1 MAYLLG
7 EAAIRISGNAQRLH
21 ADIRSAVEK
30 GKKNQVEIPITG
42 DSDSFDMTV
51 QDVEDEINELESRE
65 VEIPIYFYI
74 DQASHENVIRKID
87 ELENRDAKIDVF
99 YDVHNDYADMAV
111 QDFIDKWASD
121 RGRKIKLP
129 VETDI
134 KMPKMPK
141 RFPGAI
147 PNSAQQEMDE
157 YFEKFFRY
165 GDRSMNVLNVWEH
178 AWARLHSG
186 IDRGIYQV
194 YNSYFKLFND
204 VGAMIVHPIDSFKKM
219 KELAYDTSD
228 ENKSLARD
236 IREVSQEWKRLGARI
251 KNAMVGAKGE
261 IGITQRAF
269 QRLKASLAD
278 RGVFGTFKRGMMKPI
293 EAVGTGFDKLRVKW
307 QKFRDAFAQFKAPP
321 GLATISR
328 LFGRGFSTAIDKTT
342 ASFRRFGS
350 IFPAIGRSSKRAFK
364 DTIESMQAATSMA
377 ARMTGAGMENML
389 LGASKFSKKLK
400 KSALGG
406 ADFMDN
412 IFHSGKYFNSMV
424 HTASG
429 AFAQI
434 KTKAFNSLGF
444 VQQFMTSIPKNFRGM
459 RRLFGGALTAFN
471 RRMGRTFRT
480 VGSAARVTAG
490 LMGHYFGRSLGA
502 ITRMSGRAFG
512 GMLRQFGRIGRN
524 VKVVAGA
531 MTTLFGG
538 AVARVGAM
546 MARMAAS
553 KTFSLMGRGIRAGF
567 RQMGKYAAGF
577 GNIAMGVFARTAGI
591 LMQSLVPAIMAAVG
605 GLALM
610 GGTAIVGGIL
620 ALAGAI
626 MSVVNGALLMAPA
639 LVAAAGV
646 SFATL
651 KMGLKGVKD
660 GVKAAFSAETVEDFE
675 KAIEKL
681 PPGAQEVARSL
692 RDLKPVMDELRTNI
706 QNNLTEGLGEPMRQA
721 FGNMLDAAKPG
732 MEQMASSWNKSLKNM
747 FNEMGSDRASAG
759 MTTIMENMN
768 KMATNMEPVLGNLT
782 AAFGSLAEQGS
793 KFFGG
798 FGEGLAN
805 MSESF
810 MNWAEGLKEIA
821 PGEEM
826 SKFDKAI
833 ESAKKNAKLLG
844 AILGGLFGTIGNILH
859 AAQEAGG
866 DGGPLYGMA
875 VAMQAMKQATEE
887 GSAGFE
893 KIKGL
898 VYASGDMAKQL
909 GKVIGPLV
917 SGLLDAATILMRLGQ
932 GALPGIAQVVSG
944 IADGLATWKQYAADF
959 GKNLGDGLGSLA
971 PFINNL
977 IAALGPALDGL
988 GEGLGKALEGLAE
1001 GLAPV
1006 LNGPLMEMGKNLGD
1020 ILNVTGGVLGDVF
1033 GALAPYLESTFNIL
1047 NALLPVIKDVVSL
1060 VGDVLVGALDALS
1073 PIFTSHDDALK
1084 ALLDSLKPVV
1094 GIIRDGLMGVIEALK
1109 PALAI
1114 IGEAFGKII
1123 EAAAPLIPLLGEY
1136 LKQAFMMVIDVINW
1150 LMPFIPPLT
1159 DIIVDLIER
1168 GVKILINVFQWLLG
1182 VVQTVWPALS
1192 TVIQFAI
1199 DYIIKPAF
1207 DILMGAIKILASVF
1221 EWLYYNVVQPIFTA
1235 LGWFIEKTF
1244 QAIAWSIENVVKPAL
1259 HGLKRAFELAVDGI
1273 KAVWSGLKRIFSEP
1287 VKFFIDVVINKAV
1300 IGAWNK
1306 VMGWLKQDDK
1316 KMQPVGN
1323 AISEAGFASGGVLP
1337 GHSRGKDNKRFY
1349 GEDGSILNLAGGEGI
1364 MRQEFVDAVGGRKG
1378 IARLNDDARHGRLN
1392 RINPKAMSDKELRL
1406 DRMRKQLLN
1415 AHRAHGAHE
1424 QGYAGGGVYQPT
1436 STEMAQLGGGI
1447 INRSL
1452 LIALKTA
1459 FPNAVMTAAKTDH
1472 ENDGGYHP
1480 RGAAIDIG
1488 GPMQQIANWIF
1499 KTYPQSA
1506 QLIWGPGPMI
1516 LNSATNG
1523 RIPNSDQ
1530 AGIRAA
1536 YTEPVVALHYNHVH
1550 WGADGPIDSD
1560 GKMVSMDGV
1569 SGGFFDVAQM
1579 VADWIQEHVISKI
1592 VDPVKKQFDGKL
1604 AEWGEYGHMAIGA
1617 GKQVLGSTIDYLKDF
1632 AKEHNPFG
1640 SISGAGGANID
1651 ISGVAGSNL
1660 QIGQEL
1666 AKRAGWTG
1674 AEWEALKT
1682 LWTGESGWDNNAQNP
1697 TSTAYGIPQFLDS
1710 TWASVGYQKTS
1721 DPATQIAAGI
1731 KYIKSRPDYGTP
1743 SRALALWN
1751 SRSPHWYDRGGMAGG
1766 IGHMLKNTLEPERV
1780 LSPAQTRAFNDLVYN
1795 FLPKLGNQIL
1805 RNPADFNGHRRMI
1818 LNKMDEIKE
1827 ELAKERRQRVM
1838 DMSRYVKGVFQDR
1851 IDGKPRQN
1859 RLDDLPQGLLDMPK
1873 SFDDLGKKINQ
1884 AQGWADANMPRL
1896 QKNLEGAYKQ
1906 AQMVTYDPLGYLKAE
1921 EIAIERIEKEEEAAK
1936 KKAQEEEQKRQ
1947 QEEDQKATED
1957 RNKAKEDE
1965 LKAIEDR
1972 QNKELDGVDDDEEKK
1987 RIEDKY
1993 KKEKE
1998 AIDKK
2003 YQDESDAISER
2014 RNKERELEQE
2024 RKQAEEEHIKRLKE
2038 TGEYYY
2044 GYAVRQQDEDY
2055 KYEQGWQEK
2064 MGRTIGKS
2072 VADVFG
2078 LGDAYSSIDAQISE
2092 LQDIGE
2098 QVKVVAPSWWA
2109 AANGDYSGLNHNIAV
2124 ASARSDERNRQAL
2137 EDIAPGA
2144 VAGIIEMSSA
2154 AAQNKQYAPFI
2165 ENVYTGASG
2174 PELEQ
2179 ALSHYEG
2186 VQARRNR
2193 GTTRTR

>member
-1 MAYLLG
+1 
-7 EAAIRISGNAQRLH
+7 
-21 ADIRSAVEK
+21 
-30 GKKNQVEIPITG
+30 
-42 DSDSFDMTV
+42 
-51 QDVEDEINELESRE
+51 
-65 VEIPIYFYI
+65 
-74 DQASHENVIRKID
+74 
-87 ELENRDAKIDVF
+87 
-99 YDVHNDYADMAV
+99 
-111 QDFIDKWASD
+111 
-121 RGRKIKLP
+121 
-129 VETDI
+129 
-134 KMPKMPK
+134 
-141 RFPGAI
+141 
-147 PNSAQQEMDE
+147 
-157 YFEKFFRY
+157 
-165 GDRSMNVLNVWEH
+165 
-178 AWARLHSG
+178 
-186 IDRGIYQV
+186 
-194 YNSYFKLFND
+194 
-204 VGAMIVHPIDSFKKM
+204 
-219 KELAYDTSD
+219 
-228 ENKSLARD
+228 
-236 IREVSQEWKRLGARI
+236 
-251 KNAMVGAKGE
+251 
-261 IGITQRAF
+261 
-269 QRLKASLAD
+269 
-278 RGVFGTFKRGMMKPI
+278 
-293 EAVGTGFDKLRVKW
+293 
-307 QKFRDAFAQFKAPP
+307 
-321 GLATISR
+321 
-328 LFGRGFSTAIDKTT
+328 
-342 ASFRRFGS
+342 
-350 IFPAIGRSSKRAFK
+350 
-364 DTIESMQAATSMA
+364 MA
-377 ARMTGAGMENML
+377 AQMTGAGMENML

-400 KSALGG
+400 TSALSGG
-406 ADFMDN
+406 DMLDN
-412 IFHSGKYFNSMV
+412 MFHSGKYFNSMV

-444 VQQFMTSIPKNFRGM
+444 VQEFMQSMPKNFSSLGH
-459 RRLFGGALTAFN
+459 FAGGAFDAFRVN
-471 RRMGRTFRT
+471 ALKNFKV
-480 VGSAARVTAG
+480 VGNAA
-490 LMGHYFGRSLGA
+490 
-502 ITRMSGRAFG
+502 
-512 GMLRQFGRIGRN
+512 
-524 VKVVAGA
+524 KVVAGVVGGHFGRA
-531 MTTLFGG
+531 FKGIGALSGRVFGG
-538 AVARVGAM
+538 MTKQFRRIGGNAKHAAGM
-546 MARMAAS
+546 MNAAFGGFAKRSAGVFGKMMSS
-553 KTFSLMGRGIRAGF
+553 KTFSLMGKGISTGF

-577 GNIAMGVFARTAGI
+577 GNIAMGVFARTAGV

-610 GGTAIVGGIL
+610 GGTAILGGIL
-620 ALAGAI
+620 SLAGAI

-651 KMGLKGVKD
+651 KLGLEGVSD

-692 RDLKPVMDELRTNI
+692 RDLKPVIDELRTNI
-706 QNNLTEGLGEPMRQA
+706 QNNLTEGLGGPMRQA

-732 MEQMASSWNKSLKNM
+732 MEKMASSWNKSLKNM

-798 FGEGLAN
+798 FGEGIAN

-810 MNWAEGLKEIA
+810 MNWAEGLKEVA

-844 AILGGLFGTIGNILH
+844 AIFGGIFGTIGNILH

-875 VAMQAMKQATEE
+875 VAMQSMKQATEE
-887 GSAGFE
+887 GTAGFE

-944 IADGLATWKQYAADF
+944 IADGLATWKQYAVDF
-959 GKNLGDGLGSLA
+959 GKNLGDGLGSLE

-977 IAALGPALDGL
+977 IAALGPVLAGIGD
-988 GEGLGKALEGLAE
+988 GLGKALEGLAG
-1001 GLAPV
+1001 GLEPV

-1020 ILNVTGGVLGDVF
+1020 ILGVTGEALGKVF
-1033 GALAPYLESTFNIL
+1033 EALSPYLKSTFNIL
-1047 NALLPVIKDVVSL
+1047 NALLPVIGDVVSL
-1060 VGDVLVGALDALS
+1060 IGDVLVGALDALS
-1073 PIFTSHDDALK
+1073 PIFTSHDSALK
-1084 ALLDSLKPVV
+1084 ALLDSLRPVV
-1094 GIIRDGLMGVIEALK
+1094 GIIRDGLMNVIEALK
-1109 PALAI
+1109 PALKLV
-1114 IGEAFGKII
+1114 GEAFGHII

-1136 LKQAFMMVIDVINW
+1136 LQQAFVMVVDVINW

-1199 DYIIKPAF
+1199 DYVIKPAF

-1221 EWLYYNVVQPIFTA
+1221 EWLYYNVVQPIFSA

-1244 QAIAWSIENVVKPAL
+1244 QAIAWAIENVVKPAL

-1323 AISEAGFASGGVLP
+1323 AISEAGFSFGGVLP

-1364 MRQEFVDAVGGRKG
+1364 MRQEFVDAAGGPKG
-1378 IARLNDDARHGRLN
+1378 IARLNEDARHGRLN
-1392 RINPKAMSDKELRL
+1392 RLYANDDKKNRLNRAIMASHGHSHSHSHSQGGVFEQSYASGGVIDAMIGIVKKKYPMLMMTSGYRPGDSGYHGQGLAADFSNGNGNTPQQLALAHDIAKTYPGSAELIY
-1406 DRMRKQLLN
+1406 DSPGWSGNIKNGQN
-1415 AHRAHGAHE
+1415 VGAFGQFYTLGQAGPHHHHVHW
-1424 QGYAGGGVYQPT
+1424 AMTTPPTMPFGGGVFEGG
-1436 STEMAQLGGGI
+1436 SGGGGVGG
-1447 INRSL
+1447 S
-1452 LIALKTA
+1452 
-1459 FPNAVMTAAKTDH
+1459 FVDVVGMVM
-1472 ENDGGYHP
+1472 
-1480 RGAAIDIG
+1480 
-1488 GPMQQIANWIF
+1488 
-1499 KTYPQSA
+1499 
-1506 QLIWGPGPMI
+1506 
-1516 LNSATNG
+1516 
-1523 RIPNSDQ
+1523 
-1530 AGIRAA
+1530 
-1536 YTEPVVALHYNHVH
+1536 
-1550 WGADGPIDSD
+1550 
-1560 GKMVSMDGV
+1560 
-1569 SGGFFDVAQM
+1569 
-1579 VADWIQEHVISKI
+1579 DWIEDNVISKI
-1592 VDPVKKQFDGKL
+1592 VKPVKDQFDGVLNK
-1604 AEWGEYGHMAIGA
+1604 AGDYGHMAVGA
-1617 GKQVLGSTIDYLKDF
+1617 GKQVISSTVDYLKDF
-1632 AKEHNPFG
+1632 AKEHNPF
-1640 SISGAGGANID
+1640 SFMSGGASSVD
-1651 ISGVAGSNL
+1651 LSGVNGDVVA
-1660 QIGQEL
+1660 QVQEVF
-1666 AKRAGWTG
+1666 KRHGWTG
-1674 AEWEALKT
+1674 QQWEDAKWIIGKESGFNPTAVNPSSGAFGLFQFNPSSNTLQQYLPDRNPDPAVQANAGARYIKNRYGSPSAARRFWEA
-1682 LWTGESGWDNNAQNP
+1682 NN
-1697 TSTAYGIPQFLDS
+1697 
-1710 TWASVGYQKTS
+1710 
-1721 DPATQIAAGI
+1721 
-1731 KYIKSRPDYGTP
+1731 
-1743 SRALALWN
+1743 
-1751 SRSPHWYDRGGMAGG
+1751 WYDRGGIAGG
-1766 IGHMLKNTLEPERV
+1766 IGHMLKNTLQPERV
-1780 LSPAQTRAFNDLVYN
+1780 LSPAQTRAFNDLVYH

-1805 RNPADFNGHRRMI
+1805 RNPMDFNGHRRTI

-1859 RLDDLPQGLLDMPK
+1859 RLDDLPKGLLDMPK
-1873 SFDDLGKKINQ
+1873 SFDEVSKKMNQ
-1884 AQGWADANMPRL
+1884 AQDWFDANGAKL
-1896 QKNLEGAYKQ
+1896 KKNLEGAYKQ

-1921 EIAIERIEKEEEAAK
+1921 ELAIERIEKEEEEAK
-1936 KKAQEEEQKRQ
+1936 KKAEEESEKR
-1947 QEEDQKATED
+1947 EEEESKK
-1957 RNKAKEDE
+1957 RNKARSEAKKEE
-1965 LKAIEDR
+1965 IKALNER
-1972 QNKELDGVDDDEEKK
+1972 QKKEEEGADDEAKK

-2014 RNKERELEQE
+2014 RKKERELEKE
-2024 RKQAEEEHIKRLKE
+2024 REKSEEEHIKRLKE

-2144 VAGIIEMSSA
+2144 VAGIIEMSST

>member
-42 DSDSFDMTV
+42 DDDSFDLTV
-51 QDVEDEINELESRE
+51 RQVEDEINELESRQ
-65 VEIPIYFYI
+65 VEIPVYFYI

-87 ELENRDAKIDVF
+87 ELENRDATVDVF
-99 YDVHNDYADMAV
+99 YNVHNDYADMAV

-204 VGAMIVHPIDSFKKM
+204 VGAMIAHPIDSFRKM

-278 RGVFGTFKRGMMKPI
+278 RGVFGTFRRGMMKPI

-424 HTASG
+424 HTANG

-502 ITRMSGRAFG
+502 ITKLSGRAFG

-553 KTFSLMGRGIRAGF
+553 KTFSLMGKGIRAGF

-610 GGTAIVGGIL
+610 GGTAILGGIL

-639 LVAAAGV
+639 LTAAAGI

-651 KMGLKGVKD
+651 KMGLEGVKD

-721 FGNMLDAAKPG
+721 FGNMLDAVKPG
-732 MEQMASSWNKSLKNM
+732 MEKMASSWNASLKNL
-747 FNEMGSDRASAG
+747 FGEIGSDRASAG
-759 MTTIMENMN
+759 MNTIMENMN
-768 KMATNMEPVLGNLT
+768 KMSTNMEPVLGNLA

-798 FGEGLAN
+798 FGESVAN

-844 AILGGLFGTIGNILH
+844 AILGGIFGTIGNILH

-875 VAMQAMKQATEE
+875 VAMQAMKQATAE
-887 GSAGFE
+887 GTAGFE

-898 VYASGDMAKQL
+898 VYASGDMAKEL

-932 GALPGIAQVVSG
+932 GVLPGIAQIVSG

-1047 NALLPVIKDVVSL
+1047 NALLPVITDVVSL

-1084 ALLDSLKPVV
+1084 SLLDSLKPVV

-1199 DYIIKPAF
+1199 DYVIKPAF

-1323 AISEAGFASGGVLP
+1323 AISEAGFASGGVLR
-1337 GHSRGKDNKRFY
+1337 GHSRGKDNKRYY

-1364 MRQEFVDAVGGRKG
+1364 MRQEFVEAAGGPKG
-1378 IARLNDDARHGRLN
+1378 IARLNEDARHGRLN
-1392 RINPKAMSDKELRL
+1392 RLYANDDKKNRLNRAIMASHGYGHGHGHSHSHSQGGVFEQSYANGGVIDAMIGIV
-1406 DRMRKQLLN
+1406 KQKYPMLQMTSGYRPGENNL
-1415 AHRAHGAHE
+1415 HGA
-1424 QGYAGGGVYQPT
+1424 GLATDWAMPG
-1436 STEMAQLGGGI
+1436 
-1447 INRSL
+1447 
-1452 LIALKTA
+1452 A
-1459 FPNAVMTAAKTDH
+1459 F
-1472 ENDGGYHP
+1472 GYHP
-1480 RGAAIDIG
+1480 TQVALAHDI
-1488 GPMQQIANWIF
+1488 A
-1499 KTYPQSA
+1499 KTYPGSA
-1506 QLIWGPGPMI
+1506 ELIHDAPGWSGNIKNGQNVGAFGQFYTLADGPH
-1516 LNSATNG
+1516 
-1523 RIPNSDQ
+1523 D
-1530 AGIRAA
+1530 
-1536 YTEPVVALHYNHVH
+1536 NHVH
-1550 WGADGPIDSD
+1550 WAMTTPPTLKFGG
-1560 GKMVSMDGV
+1560 GV
-1569 SGGFFDVAQM
+1569 FKGGSNGGGVGGGFVDVVGM
-1579 VADWIQEHVISKI
+1579 VMDWIEDNVISKI
-1592 VDPVKKQFDGKL
+1592 VKPVKDQFDGVLNK
-1604 AEWGEYGHMAIGA
+1604 AGDYGHMAVGA
-1617 GKQVLGSTIDYLKDF
+1617 GKQVISSTVDYLKDF
-1632 AKEHNPFG
+1632 AKEHNPFSFMSG
-1640 SISGAGGANID
+1640 GAGSVD
-1651 ISGVAGSNL
+1651 LSGVNGDVVA
-1660 QIGQEL
+1660 QVQEVF
-1666 AKRAGWTG
+1666 KRHGWTG
-1674 AEWEALKT
+1674 QQWEDAKWIIGKESGFNPTAVNPSSGAFGLFQLNPSSGTLQQYLPDRNPDPAVQANAGARYIKNRYGNPSAARRFWEA
-1682 LWTGESGWDNNAQNP
+1682 NN
-1697 TSTAYGIPQFLDS
+1697 
-1710 TWASVGYQKTS
+1710 
-1721 DPATQIAAGI
+1721 
-1731 KYIKSRPDYGTP
+1731 
-1743 SRALALWN
+1743 
-1751 SRSPHWYDRGGMAGG
+1751 WYDRGGMAGG

-1873 SFDDLGKKINQ
+1873 SFNDLGKKINQ
-1884 AQGWADANMPRL
+1884 AQGWADTNVPRL

-1957 RNKAKEDE
+1957 RNKTKEDE

-1972 QNKELDGVDDDEEKK
+1972 QNKELDGVDNDDEKK

-2144 VAGIIEMSSA
+2144 VAGIIEMSST

>member
-30 GKKNQVEIPITG
+30 GNRNQVEIPIVG
-42 DSDSFDMTV
+42 DSDAFDMTV
-51 QDVEDEINELESRE
+51 QDVKDEITDLESKE
-65 VEIPIYFYI
+65 VEIPVYFYI
-74 DQASHENVIRKID
+74 DQSSHDHVLRKIE
-87 ELENRDAKIDVF
+87 ELENRDVKIDVF

-121 RGRKIKLP
+121 RGRRITLP

-134 KMPKMPK
+134 KMPKMP
-141 RFPGAI
+141 RNFPGSI
-147 PNSAQQEMDE
+147 PRSAQQEMDD
-157 YFEKFFRY
+157 YFDNFFKY

-178 AWARLHSG
+178 AWARMHSG
-186 IDRGIYQV
+186 IDRGVYQI

-204 VGAMIVHPIDSFKKM
+204 VGAMLVHPIDSFRRM
-219 KELAYDTSD
+219 QELANDTSG
-228 ENKSLARD
+228 ENKSLLRD
-236 IREVSQEWKRLGARI
+236 VREVSQEWKRLGTRI

-269 QRLKASLAD
+269 QKLKASLAD

-293 EAVGTGFDKLRVKW
+293 ESVGKGFDKLRVKW

-328 LFGRGFSTAIDKTT
+328 LFGRGFSAAIDKTT

-350 IFPAIGRSSKRAFK
+350 IFPAIYRSSKRAFSE
-364 DTIESMQAATSMA
+364 TIDSMRGAVSVAAQ
-377 ARMTGAGMENML
+377 MTGAGLENML
-389 LGASKFSKKLK
+389 LGASKFSNKLK

-406 ADFMDN
+406 FDFVND
-412 IFHSGKYFNSMV
+412 ILHSNKLFN
-424 HTASG
+424 AIG
-429 AFAQI
+429 
-434 KTKAFNSLGF
+434 L
-444 VQQFMTSIPKNFRGM
+444 VQQFMTSIPNSFRG
-459 RRLFGGALTAFN
+459 LGNLLGGAMQAFTDK
-471 RRMGRTFRT
+471 MGRAFGFVGTKAKIAAEAIRGHFGRAFGAISGLSGRAFRG
-480 VGSAARVTAG
+480 VLGQFDRIRGNARVVANAMTA
-490 LMGHYFGRSLGA
+490 HFGGA
-502 ITRMSGRAFG
+502 ITRIGALMSR
-512 GMLRQFGRIGRN
+512 
-524 VKVVAGA
+524 VA
-531 MTTLFGG
+531 T
-538 AVARVGAM
+538 
-546 MARMAAS
+546 S
-553 KTFSLMGRGIRAGF
+553 KTFSLIRKGMSAGF
-567 RQMGKYAAGF
+567 KQMGKYAAGF
-577 GNIAMGVFARTAGI
+577 GNIAIGVFARSSAI
-591 LMQSLVPAIMAAVG
+591 LMQSFVPAIMAAVG

-610 GGTAIVGGIL
+610 GGTVILGGIL

-639 LVAAAGV
+639 LVAAAGI

-651 KMGLKGVKD
+651 KMGLEGVKD

-681 PPGAQEVARSL
+681 PPGAQNVARSL

-721 FGNMLDAAKPG
+721 FGNMLAAAKPG
-732 MEQMASSWNKSLKNM
+732 MEQMASSWNRSLKNM
-747 FNEMGSDRASAG
+747 FNELGSDRASAG

-768 KMATNMEPVLGNLT
+768 QMATNMEPVLGNLT

-798 FGEGLAN
+798 FGESIAN

-833 ESAKKNAKLLG
+833 ESAKRNAKFLG
-844 AILGGLFGTIGNILH
+844 AIFGGIFGTIGNILH

-866 DGGPLYGMA
+866 DGGPLHGMA

-887 GSAGFE
+887 GTAGFE

-898 VYASGDMAKQL
+898 VYASGDMAKEL
-909 GKVIGPLV
+909 GRVIGPLV
-917 SGLLDAATILMRLGQ
+917 SGLLDAANILMRLGQ
-932 GALPGIAQVVSG
+932 GALPGIAQVISG
-944 IADGLATWKQYAADF
+944 IADGLATWKQYAVGF
-959 GKNLGDGLGSLA
+959 GQALGDGLGSLA
-971 PFINNL
+971 PFLNNL
-977 IAALGPALDGL
+977 TAALGPALAGLGDGL
-988 GEGLGKALEGLAE
+988 GKVLGGLAE
-1001 GLAPV
+1001 GLEPV
-1006 LNGPLMEMGKNLGD
+1006 LNGPLMDMGKALGDALDVTGGALGD
-1020 ILNVTGGVLGDVF
+1020 IF
-1033 GALAPYLESTFNIL
+1033 AALAPYVKSTFNII
-1047 NALLPVIKDVVSL
+1047 NSLLPVLQDVTSL
-1060 VGDVLVGALDALS
+1060 IGDVLVGTLDALS

-1084 ALLDSLKPVV
+1084 SLLDSLRPVI
-1094 GIIRDGLMGVIEALK
+1094 GIIRDGLMNVIEALK
-1109 PALAI
+1109 PALEV
-1114 IGEAFGKII
+1114 IGEAFGHII
-1123 EAAAPLIPLLGEY
+1123 EAAAPLIPVLGEY
-1136 LKQAFMMVIDVINW
+1136 LQQAFAMVVDVINW

-1159 DIIVDLIER
+1159 EIIVDLVER
-1168 GVKILINVFQWLLG
+1168 GVKILINVLEWLLG
-1182 VVQTVWPALS
+1182 VIKNVWPSIS
-1192 TVIQFAI
+1192 TIIEVAINNVIM
-1199 DYIIKPAF
+1199 PVF
-1207 DILMGAIKILASVF
+1207 DVLMEVIRVLASVF
-1221 EWLYYNVVQPIFTA
+1221 EWLYYNVVKPVFTA

-1244 QAIAWSIENVVKPAL
+1244 QAIAWAVDNIVKPAL
-1259 HGLKRAFELAVDGI
+1259 TGLKKAFELAVDGI
-1273 KAVWSGLKRIFSEP
+1273 KAVWNGLKAIFSAP
-1287 VKFFIDVVINKAV
+1287 IKFFIDVVINKGV

-1316 KMQPVGN
+1316 KMKPVN
-1323 AISEAGFASGGVLP
+1323 NPISEAGFAAGGVLP
-1337 GHSRGKDNKRFY
+1337 GHSRGKDNKRYY

-1364 MRQEFVDAVGGRKG
+1364 MRQEFVDAAGGPKG
-1378 IARLNDDARHGRLN
+1378 IARLNEDARHGRLHRLYSNDDKRN
-1392 RINPKAMSDKELRL
+1392 RLNRAIMASRTHSHAQGGVFEQSFANGGVIDAM
-1406 DRMRKQLLN
+1406 MRIVKQKYPMLTMTSG
-1415 AHRAHGAHE
+1415 HRPGDGGMHGAGLATDWSNGGGNTPE
-1424 QGYAGGGVYQPT
+1424 QLALAHDIAKTYPGSAELIYDAPGWSGNIKNGQNVGPFGGFYNMAQAGPHHHHVHWAMTTPPTMPFGGGVFEGG
-1436 STEMAQLGGGI
+1436 SNGGILGGVVDVVGK
-1447 INRSL
+1447 
-1452 LIALKTA
+1452 AMDW
-1459 FPNAVMTAAKTDH
+1459 VE
-1472 ENDGGYHP
+1472 EN
-1480 RGAAIDIG
+1480 
-1488 GPMQQIANWIF
+1488 
-1499 KTYPQSA
+1499 
-1506 QLIWGPGPMI
+1506 
-1516 LNSATNG
+1516 
-1523 RIPNSDQ
+1523 
-1530 AGIRAA
+1530 
-1536 YTEPVVALHYNHVH
+1536 
-1550 WGADGPIDSD
+1550 
-1560 GKMVSMDGV
+1560 
-1569 SGGFFDVAQM
+1569 
-1579 VADWIQEHVISKI
+1579 VISKI
-1592 VDPVKKQFDGKL
+1592 VKPVKDQFDGKL
-1604 AEWGEYGHMAIGA
+1604 AEWGQYGHMAIGA
-1617 GKQVLGSTIDYLKDF
+1617 GKQVLSSSIDYLKNF
-1632 AKEHNPFG
+1632 VKEHNPFSFMAG
-1640 SISGAGGANID
+1640 GGGAGKLD
-1651 ISGVAGSNL
+1651 TSGVAGTNL

-1682 LWTGESGWDNNAQNP
+1682 LWNNESGWNNHAQNP
-1697 TSTAYGIPQFLDS
+1697 TSTAYGIAQFLDS

-1766 IGHMLKNTLEPERV
+1766 IGHMLKNTLKPERV
-1780 LSPAQTRAFNDLVYN
+1780 LSPVQTRAFNDLVYN

-1805 RNPADFNGHRRMI
+1805 RNPTDFSGTRRMI
-1818 LNKMDEIKE
+1818 LGKMDEIKE
-1827 ELAKERRQRVM
+1827 ELIKERKQRVM
-1838 DMSRYVKGVFQDR
+1838 DMSHYVKGVFQDR

-1859 RLDDLPQGLLDMPK
+1859 RLDDLPKGLLDMPK
-1873 SFDDLGKKINQ
+1873 SFDDLGKKISQ

-1896 QKNLEGAYKQ
+1896 QKNIEGAYKQ

-1921 EIAIERIEKEEEAAK
+1921 EMAIERIEKAEEEAK
-1936 KKAQEEEQKRQ
+1936 KKAEEEKEKR
-1947 QEEDQKATED
+1947 EEEESKKATED

-1965 LKAIEDR
+1965 LKAIEEL

-2003 YQDESDAISER
+2003 YQYESDAISER
-2014 RNKERELEQE
+2014 RKKERELEKE
-2024 RKQAEEEHIKRLKE
+2024 RERAEEEHIKRLKE

-2055 KYEQGWQEK
+2055 KYEQSWQEK

-2109 AANGDYSGLNHNIAV
+2109 AANGDYAGLNHNIAV

-2144 VAGIIEMSSA
+2144 VAGIIEMSST
-2154 AAQNKQYAPFI
+2154 AAQNRQYAPFI

>member
-30 GKKNQVEIPITG
+30 GNKNQVEIPITG

-74 DQASHENVIRKID
+74 DQSSHEHVLRKID

-134 KMPKMPK
+134 KMPKMP
-141 RFPGAI
+141 RSFPGSI
-147 PNSAQQEMDE
+147 PRAAEKEMDE

-178 AWARLHSG
+178 AWARMHSG

-204 VGAMIVHPIDSFKKM
+204 IGAMIVHPIDSFREM
-219 KELAYDTSD
+219 QRLATDTSD
-228 ENKSLARD
+228 ENTSLMRD
-236 IREVSQEWKRLGARI
+236 IREVSQEWKRLGGRI

-261 IGITQRAF
+261 IGMTQRAF

-293 EAVGTGFDKLRVKW
+293 ESVGTGFDKLRIKW

-350 IFPAIGRSSKRAFK
+350 VFPAIGRSSKRAFNE
-364 DTIESMQAATSMA
+364 TIESMKAATSMA

-424 HTASG
+424 HSASG
-429 AFAQI
+429 AFARI

-480 VGSAARVTAG
+480 VGAAARATAG
-490 LMGHYFGRSLGA
+490 IMGHHFGRALGG
-502 ITRMSGRAFG
+502 ITRLSGRAFG
-512 GMLRQFGRIGRN
+512 GMLRQLGRIGRN

-538 AVARVGAM
+538 AIARVGAM

-553 KTFSLMGRGIRAGF
+553 KTFALMGRGIRAGF
-567 RQMGKYAAGF
+567 KQMGKYAAGF
-577 GNIAMGVFARTAGI
+577 GNIAMGVFARSAGV
-591 LMQSLVPAIMAAVG
+591 LMQSLVPAIMAAVS

-610 GGTAIVGGIL
+610 GGTAILGGIL
-620 ALAGAI
+620 SLAGAI

-639 LVAAAGV
+639 LTAAAGI

-651 KMGLKGVKD
+651 KMGLQGVKD
-660 GVKAAFSAETVEDFE
+660 GVKAAFSAETPEEFE
-675 KAIEKL
+675 KAIAKL

-721 FGNMLDAAKPG
+721 FGNMLDAVKPG
-732 MEQMASSWNKSLKNM
+732 MEKMASSWNASLKNL
-747 FNEMGSDRASAG
+747 FGEIGSDRASAG
-759 MTTIMENMN
+759 MNTIMENMN
-768 KMATNMEPVLGNLT
+768 KMSTNMEPVLGNLA

-798 FGEGLAN
+798 FGESVAN

-810 MNWAEGLKEIA
+810 MNWAEGLKEVA

-844 AILGGLFGTIGNILH
+844 AIFGGLFGTIGNILH

-875 VAMQAMKQATEE
+875 VAMQSMKQATEE

-898 VYASGDMAKQL
+898 VYASGDMAKEL
-909 GKVIGPLV
+909 GKVIGPVV
-917 SGLLDAATILMRLGQ
+917 SGLLDAATILMRIGQ
-932 GALPGIAQVVSG
+932 GALPGIAKVVAG
-944 IADGLATWKQYAADF
+944 IADGLATWKQYAAGF
-959 GKNLGDGLGSLA
+959 GKALGDGLGSLA
-971 PFINNL
+971 PFVNNL
-977 IAALGPALDGL
+977 IAALGPALAGL
-988 GEGLGKALEGLAE
+988 ADGLGKALEGLAA
-1001 GLAPV
+1001 GLEPV
-1006 LNGPLMEMGKNLGD
+1006 LNGPLMEMGKALGD
-1020 ILNVTGGVLGDVF
+1020 ILNVTGGVLGEVF
-1033 GALAPYLESTFNIL
+1033 AALAPYLESTFNIL
-1047 NALLPVIKDVVSL
+1047 NALLPVLEDVISL
-1060 VGDVLVGALDALS
+1060 VGDVLVGALEALS

-1084 ALLDSLKPVV
+1084 SLLASLQPVI
-1094 GIIRDGLMGVIEALK
+1094 GIIRDGLMNVIEALK
-1109 PALAI
+1109 PALAV
-1114 IGEAFGKII
+1114 IGEAFGQII
-1123 EAAAPLIPLLGEY
+1123 EAAAPLVPLLGEY
-1136 LKQAFMMVIDVINW
+1136 LQQAFAMIVDVINW
-1150 LMPFIPPLT
+1150 LVPFIPPLT
-1159 DIIVDLIER
+1159 AVIVDLIER
-1168 GVKILINVFQWLLG
+1168 GVKILISVFQWLLG
-1182 VVQTVWPALS
+1182 VIQTIWPAIS
-1192 TVIQFAI
+1192 TIIQFAI
-1199 DYIIKPAF
+1199 NTIILPVF
-1207 DILMGAIKILASVF
+1207 NFLMGAIRVLASVF
-1221 EWLYYNVVQPIFTA
+1221 EWLYYNVVQPVFSL

-1244 QAIAWSIENVVKPAL
+1244 QAIAWAIDNVVKPAL
-1259 HGLKRAFELAVDGI
+1259 EGLKRAFELAVDGI
-1273 KAVWSGLKRIFSEP
+1273 RAVWNGLKRIFSEP

-1323 AISEAGFASGGVLP
+1323 AIAEAGFASGGVLP
-1337 GHSRGKDNKRFY
+1337 GHSRGKDNKRYY

-1364 MRQEFVDAVGGRKG
+1364 MRQEFVDAAGGPKG
-1378 IARLNDDARHGRLN
+1378 IARLNEDARHGRLSRLYANDDKRN
-1392 RINPKAMSDKELRL
+1392 RLNRAIMASHSHSHAQGGVIEQSYANGGVIDAMIRIV
-1406 DRMRKQLLN
+1406 KQKYPMLTMTDGYRPGANDL
-1415 AHRAHGAHE
+1415 HGAGLATDWSN
-1424 QGYAGGGVYQPT
+1424 GYGNTPQ
-1436 STEMAQLGGGI
+1436 QLALA
-1447 INRSL
+1447 RD
-1452 LIALKTA
+1452 IA
-1459 FPNAVMTAAKTDH
+1459 
-1472 ENDGGYHP
+1472 
-1480 RGAAIDIG
+1480 
-1488 GPMQQIANWIF
+1488 
-1499 KTYPQSA
+1499 KTYPGSA
-1506 QLIWGPGPMI
+1506 ELIYDSPGWSGNI
-1516 LNSATNG
+1516 KNG
-1523 RIPNSDQ
+1523 QNVGAFGQFYTMAQ
-1530 AGIRAA
+1530 AG
-1536 YTEPVVALHYNHVH
+1536 PHYHHVH
-1550 WGADGPIDSD
+1550 WGMTTPPTIPFGGGVFKGGSD
-1560 GKMVSMDGV
+1560 GGGV
-1569 SGGFFDVAQM
+1569 GGFVDVVGMAM
-1579 VADWIQEHVISKI
+1579 DWIEDNIISKI
-1592 VDPVKKQFDGKL
+1592 IKPVKDQFDGVLNK
-1604 AEWGEYGHMAIGA
+1604 AGDYGHMAVGA
-1617 GKQVLGSTIDYLKDF
+1617 GKQVISSTVDYLKDF
-1632 AKEHNPFG
+1632 AKEHNPF
-1640 SISGAGGANID
+1640 SFMAGGGGGGKLD
-1651 ISGVAGSNL
+1651 TSGVAGSNL

-1682 LWTGESGWDNNAQNP
+1682 LWTNESGWDNNAQNP
-1697 TSTAYGIPQFLDS
+1697 TSTAYGIAQFLDS
-1710 TWASVGYQKTS
+1710 TWGAMGYQKTS

-1805 RNPADFNGHRRMI
+1805 RNPMDFNGTRRMI
-1818 LNKMDEIKE
+1818 LGKMDEIKE
-1827 ELAKERRQRVM
+1827 ELAKERKQRIM
-1838 DMSRYVKGVFQDR
+1838 DMSKYVKGVFQDR

-1873 SFDDLGKKINQ
+1873 SFNDLSKKINQ
-1884 AQGWADANMPRL
+1884 AKGWADTNVPRL

-1921 EIAIERIEKEEEAAK
+1921 EIAIDRIEKQEEEAK

-1947 QEEDQKATED
+1947 QEEDQKHNED
-1957 RNKAKEDE
+1957 RNKAKEE
-1965 LKAIEDR
+1965 EVKALEER
-1972 QNKELDGVDDDEEKK
+1972 QKKEEESASDDDAAKK

-2044 GYAVRQQDEDY
+2044 GYAVRQKDEDY
-2055 KYEQGWQEK
+2055 KYEQSWQEK

-2078 LGDAYSSIDAQISE
+2078 LGDAYSSIDAQVSE

-2144 VAGIIEMSSA
+2144 VAGIIEMSST

>member
-30 GKKNQVEIPITG
+30 GNKNQVEIPIVG
-42 DSDSFDMTV
+42 DSDAFDMTV
-51 QDVEDEINELESRE
+51 QDVKDEIADLESKE
-65 VEIPIYFYI
+65 AEIPVYFYI
-74 DQASHENVIRKID
+74 DQSSHDHVLRKIE
-87 ELENRDAKIDVF
+87 ELENRDVKIDVF
-99 YDVHNDYADMAV
+99 YDVHNDYADMAI
-111 QDFIDKWASD
+111 QDFIDKWAGD
-121 RGRKIKLP
+121 GGRRITLP

-141 RFPGAI
+141 NFPGSI
-147 PNSAQQEMDE
+147 PRSAQQEMDD
-157 YFEKFFRY
+157 YFDKFFKY
-165 GDRSMNVLNVWEH
+165 GDRSMNILNVWEH
-178 AWARLHSG
+178 AWDRMHSG

-204 VGAMIVHPIDSFKKM
+204 VGAMLVHPIDSFRRM
-219 KELAYDTSD
+219 QELANDTSG
-228 ENKSLARD
+228 ENKSLLRD
-236 IREVSQEWKRLGARI
+236 VREVSQEWKRLGTRI
-251 KNAMVGAKGE
+251 KNAMIGAKGE

-269 QRLKASLAD
+269 QKLKASLAD

-293 EAVGTGFDKLRVKW
+293 ESVGKGFDKLRVKW

-350 IFPAIGRSSKRAFK
+350 VFPAIYRSSKRAFSE
-364 DTIESMQAATSMA
+364 TIDSMRGAVSMA
-377 ARMTGAGMENML
+377 AQMTGAGLENML
-389 LGASKFSKKLK
+389 LGASKFSNKLK
-400 KSALGG
+400 KSTLGSF
-406 ADFMDN
+406 DFVND
-412 IFHSGKYFNSMV
+412 ILHSNKLFN
-424 HTASG
+424 AIG
-429 AFAQI
+429 
-434 KTKAFNSLGF
+434 L
-444 VQQFMTSIPKNFRGM
+444 VQQFMASIPNSFRGFGA
-459 RRLFGGALTAFN
+459 LLGGAMQAFTDK
-471 RRMGRTFRT
+471 MGGAFRT
-480 VGSAARVTAG
+480 IGIKAKTAAEAMRGHFSRAFSAISGLSGRAFRGVLGQFDRVRGNARVVANAMTA
-490 LMGHYFGRSLGA
+490 HFGGA
-502 ITRMSGRAFG
+502 ITRVGTLMS
-512 GMLRQFGRIGRN
+512 RI
-524 VKVVAGA
+524 A
-531 MTTLFGG
+531 T
-538 AVARVGAM
+538 
-546 MARMAAS
+546 S
-553 KTFSLMGRGIRAGF
+553 KTFSLIRKGMSAGF
-567 RQMGKYAAGF
+567 KQMGKYAAGF
-577 GNIAMGVFARTAGI
+577 GNIAIGVFARSSAI

-610 GGTAIVGGIL
+610 GGTVILGGIL

-639 LVAAAGV
+639 LAAAAGI

-651 KMGLKGVKD
+651 KMGLEGVKD

-681 PPGAQEVARSL
+681 PPGAQNVARSL

-721 FGNMLDAAKPG
+721 FGNMLAAAKPG

-747 FNEMGSDRASAG
+747 FNELGSDRASAG

-768 KMATNMEPVLGNLT
+768 QMATNMEPVLGNLT

-798 FGEGLAN
+798 FGESIAN

-833 ESAKKNAKLLG
+833 ESAKRNAKLLG
-844 AILGGLFGTIGNILH
+844 AIFGGIFGTIGNILH

-866 DGGPLYGMA
+866 DGGPLNGMA

-887 GSAGFE
+887 GTAGFE

-898 VYASGDMAKQL
+898 VYASGDMAKEL
-909 GKVIGPLV
+909 GRVVGPLV

-944 IADGLATWKQYAADF
+944 IADGLSTWKQYAFDF
-959 GKNLGDGLGSLA
+959 GQALGDGLSSLA
-971 PFINNL
+971 PLLNNL
-977 IAALGPALDGL
+977 VAALGPALTGVAEML
-988 GEGLGKALEGLAE
+988 GGALRGVAKAFE
-1001 GLAPV
+1001 PIV
-1006 LNGPLMEMGKNLGD
+1006 NGPLMTLGKGLREYFQNSGE
-1020 ILNVTGGVLGDVF
+1020 VF
-1033 GALAPYLESTFNIL
+1033 EKIFAALAPYLNSTVNIL
-1047 NALLPVIKDVVSL
+1047 NSLLPVLRDVTSL
-1060 VGDVLVGALDALS
+1060 VGDVLAGALDALS

-1084 ALLDSLKPVV
+1084 SLLESLRPVI
-1094 GIIRDGLMGVIEALK
+1094 GIIRDGLMNVIEALK

-1114 IGEAFGKII
+1114 IGEAFGHII

-1136 LKQAFMMVIDVINW
+1136 LQQAFAMVVDVINW
-1150 LMPFIPPLT
+1150 LIPFIPPLT
-1159 DIIVDLIER
+1159 EIIVDLVER
-1168 GVKILINVFQWLLG
+1168 GVKILIDVLQWLLG
-1182 VVQTVWPALS
+1182 VIKAVWPSIS
-1192 TVIQFAI
+1192 TIIEVAINNVIM
-1199 DYIIKPAF
+1199 PVF
-1207 DILMGAIKILASVF
+1207 DFLMGAIRVLASVF
-1221 EWLYYNVVQPIFTA
+1221 EWLYYNVVKPVFTV

-1244 QAIAWSIENVVKPAL
+1244 QAIAWAVDNVVKPAL
-1259 HGLKRAFELAVDGI
+1259 TGLEKAFGLAVDGI
-1273 KAVWSGLKRIFSEP
+1273 KAVWNGLKTIFSAP
-1287 VKFFIDVVINKAV
+1287 IKFFIDVVINKGV

-1316 KMQPVGN
+1316 KMKPVDN
-1323 AISEAGFASGGVLP
+1323 PISEAGFAAGGVLP
-1337 GHSRGKDNKRFY
+1337 GHSRGKDNKRYY

-1364 MRQEFVDAVGGRKG
+1364 MRQEFVDAAGGPKG
-1378 IARLNDDARHGRLN
+1378 IARLNEDARHGRLHRLYSNDDKRN
-1392 RINPKAMSDKELRL
+1392 RLNRAVMAARTHSHARGGVFEQSFANGGVVEAMTRIVKQKYPEMVLTSGRRASNDNHGRGLAADFAWPGAFGPHPAQLSLANDIADTYPGSMELIYGPGFSRQIKNGVIVG
-1406 DRMRKQLLN
+1406 D
-1415 AHRAHGAHE
+1415 G
-1424 QGYAGGGVYQPT
+1424 GGSYGFYAGAG
-1436 STEMAQLGGGI
+1436 
-1447 INRSL
+1447 
-1452 LIALKTA
+1452 
-1459 FPNAVMTAAKTDH
+1459 DH
-1472 ENDGGYHP
+1472 
-1480 RGAAIDIG
+1480 
-1488 GPMQQIANWIF
+1488 
-1499 KTYPQSA
+1499 S
-1506 QLIWGPGPMI
+1506 
-1516 LNSATNG
+1516 
-1523 RIPNSDQ
+1523 
-1530 AGIRAA
+1530 
-1536 YTEPVVALHYNHVH
+1536 NHVH
-1550 WGADGPIDSD
+1550 WAMNTPPTIPFGGGVFVGGSD
-1560 GKMVSMDGV
+1560 G
-1569 SGGFFDVAQM
+1569 SGGILGGVIDVVEKAM
-1579 VADWIQEHVISKI
+1579 NWVEENVISKI
-1592 VDPVKKQFDGKL
+1592 VKPVKDQFDGKL
-1604 AEWGEYGHMAIGA
+1604 AEWGQYGHMAIGA
-1617 GKQVLGSTIDYLKDF
+1617 GKQVLSSSIDYLKNF
-1632 AKEHNPFG
+1632 VKEHNPFSFMAG
-1640 SISGAGGANID
+1640 GGGAGKLD
-1651 ISGVAGSNL
+1651 TSGVAGTNL

-1682 LWTGESGWDNNAQNP
+1682 LWNNESGWNNHAQNP

-1710 TWASVGYQKTS
+1710 TWATVGYQKTS

-1805 RNPADFNGHRRMI
+1805 RNPTDFNGTRRMI
-1818 LNKMDEIKE
+1818 LGKMDEIKE
-1827 ELAKERRQRVM
+1827 ELIKERKQRVM
-1838 DMSRYVKGVFQDR
+1838 DMSHYVKGVFQDR

-1859 RLDDLPQGLLDMPK
+1859 RLDDLPKGLLEMPK
-1873 SFDDLGKKINQ
+1873 SFDDLGKKISQ
-1884 AQGWADANMPRL
+1884 AQGWADTNMPRL

-1921 EIAIERIEKEEEAAK
+1921 EMAIERIEKEEEEAK
-1936 KKAQEEEQKRQ
+1936 KKAEEEKRKR
-1947 QEEDQKATED
+1947 EEEENKKATED
-1957 RNKAKEDE
+1957 RNKAKEAE
-1965 LKAIEDR
+1965 LKAIEER
-1972 QNKELDGVDDDEEKK
+1972 QNKELDGVGDEEEKK

-2003 YQDESDAISER
+2003 YQDEADAISER
-2014 RNKERELEQE
+2014 RKKERELEKE
-2024 RKQAEEEHIKRLKE
+2024 REKAEEEHIKRLKE

-2055 KYEQGWQEK
+2055 KYEQSWQEK

-2078 LGDAYSSIDAQISE
+2078 LGDAYSSIDAQVSE

-2144 VAGIIEMSSA
+2144 VAGIIEMSST
-2154 AAQNKQYAPFI
+2154 AAQNRQYAPFI

>member
-74 DQASHENVIRKID
+74 DQASHEHVIRKID

-204 VGAMIVHPIDSFKKM
+204 VGAMIAHPIDSFRKM

-350 IFPAIGRSSKRAFK
+350 IFPAIGRSSKRAFS
-364 DTIESMQAATSMA
+364 DTINSMKAATSMA
-377 ARMTGAGMENML
+377 TQMTGAGMENML

-400 KSALGG
+400 TSALAGG
-406 ADFMDN
+406 DMLDN
-412 IFHSGKYFNSMV
+412 MFHSGKYFNSMV

-444 VQQFMTSIPKNFRGM
+444 VQEFMQSMPKNFSSLGR
-459 RRLFGGALTAFN
+459 FAGGAFNAFRVN
-471 RRMGRTFRT
+471 ALKNFKV
-480 VGSAARVTAG
+480 VGNAAKIVAG
-490 LMGHYFGRSLGA
+490 VVGGHF
-502 ITRMSGRAFG
+502 GRAFKGIGALSGRVFG
-512 GMLRQFGRIGRN
+512 GMTKQFRRIGGN
-524 VKVVAGA
+524 AKHAAGMMNA
-531 MTTLFGG
+531 AFGG
-538 AVARVGAM
+538 FAKRSAGVFGKM
-546 MARMAAS
+546 MSS
-553 KTFSLMGRGIRAGF
+553 KTFSLMGKGISTGF

-591 LMQSLVPAIMAAVG
+591 LMQSLVPAIMAAVS

-651 KMGLKGVKD
+651 KLGLEGVKD
-660 GVKAAFSAETVEDFE
+660 GVQAAFSAETVEDFE

-732 MEQMASSWNKSLKNM
+732 MEKMASSWNKSLKNM

-768 KMATNMEPVLGNLT
+768 KMSTNMEPVLGNLT

-810 MNWAEGLKEIA
+810 MNWAEGLKEVA

-909 GKVIGPLV
+909 GKVVGPLI
-917 SGLLDAATILMRLGQ
+917 SGVLDAVTVLMRIGQ
-932 GALPGIAQVVSG
+932 GALPGIAKVVSG
-944 IADGLATWKQYAADF
+944 IADGLSTWKQYAFDF
-959 GKNLGDGLGSLA
+959 GQALGDGLGSLA
-971 PFINNL
+971 PLLNNL
-977 IAALGPALDGL
+977 VAALGPALTGVAEML
-988 GEGLGKALEGLAE
+988 GGALSGVAKAFE
-1001 GLAPV
+1001 PIV
-1006 LNGPLMEMGKNLGD
+1006 NGPLMTLGKGLREYFQNSGE
-1020 ILNVTGGVLGDVF
+1020 VF
-1033 GALAPYLESTFNIL
+1033 EKVFASLAPYIESTFNII
-1047 NALLPVIKDVVSL
+1047 NAMLPVLQDVVSL
-1060 VGDVLVGALDALS
+1060 IGDVLVGALEALS
-1073 PIFTSHDDALK
+1073 PIFTSHDDALR
-1084 ALLDSLKPVV
+1084 ALLESLKPVV

-1109 PALAI
+1109 PALTT
-1114 IGEAFGKII
+1114 IGEAFGRII
-1123 EAAAPLIPLLGEY
+1123 EAAAPLVPLLGEA
-1136 LKQAFMMVIDVINW
+1136 LKQAFVMIIDVINW

-1199 DYIIKPAF
+1199 DYVIKPAF

-1617 GKQVLGSTIDYLKDF
+1617 GKQVLGSAVDYLKDF

-1780 LSPAQTRAFNDLVYN
+1780 LSPAQTRAFNDLVYH

-1805 RNPADFNGHRRMI
+1805 RNPMDFNGHRRTI

-1884 AQGWADANMPRL
+1884 AQGWADANVPRL

-1972 QNKELDGVDDDEEKK
+1972 QNKELDGVDNDDEKK

-2144 VAGIIEMSSA
+2144 VAGIIEMSST
-2154 AAQNKQYAPFI
+2154 AAQNRQYAPFI

>member
-30 GKKNQVEIPITG
+30 GKKNKVEIPITG

-65 VEIPIYFYI
+65 VEIPVYFYI
-74 DQASHENVIRKID
+74 DQASHEHVIRKID

-134 KMPKMPK
+134 KMPKMP
-141 RFPGAI
+141 RNFPGSV
-147 PNSAQQEMDE
+147 PRSAQQEMDE
-157 YFEKFFRY
+157 YFDKFFKY

-204 VGAMIVHPIDSFKKM
+204 VGAMIAHPIDSFRRM
-219 KELAYDTSD
+219 QELANDTSD
-228 ENKSLARD
+228 ENKSLLRD
-236 IREVSQEWKRLGARI
+236 VREVSQEWKRLGTRI

-261 IGITQRAF
+261 IGMTQRAF

-293 EAVGTGFDKLRVKW
+293 ESVGKGFDKLKVKW

-350 IFPAIGRSSKRAFK
+350 IFPAIGRSSKRAFR

-400 KSALGG
+400 TSALAGG
-406 ADFMDN
+406 DILDN
-412 IFHSGKYFNSMV
+412 MFHSGKYFNSMV

-502 ITRMSGRAFG
+502 ITKMSGRAFG
-512 GMLRQFGRIGRN
+512 GMLRQLGRIGRN

-553 KTFSLMGRGIRAGF
+553 KTFSLMRKGVSAGF

-591 LMQSLVPAIMAAVG
+591 LVQSLIPAIMAAVG

-610 GGTAIVGGIL
+610 GGTAILGGIL

-639 LVAAAGV
+639 LVAAAGI

-651 KMGLKGVKD
+651 KMGLEGVKD
-660 GVKAAFSAETVEDFE
+660 GVQAAFSAETVEDFE

-798 FGEGLAN
+798 FGDSIAN

-844 AILGGLFGTIGNILH
+844 AIFGGLFGTIGNILH

-875 VAMQAMKQATEE
+875 VAMQSMKQATEE
-887 GSAGFE
+887 GTAGFE

-898 VYASGDMAKQL
+898 VYASGDMAKEL

-988 GEGLGKALEGLAE
+988 GAGLGKALEGLAE

-1073 PIFTSHDDALK
+1073 PIFTSHDDALR
-1084 ALLDSLKPVV
+1084 ALLESLKPVV

-1109 PALAI
+1109 PALTI

-1199 DYIIKPAF
+1199 DYVIKPAF

-1244 QAIAWSIENVVKPAL
+1244 QAIAWSIDNVVKPAL

-1323 AISEAGFASGGVLP
+1323 AISEAGFASGGVLR
-1337 GHSRGKDNKRFY
+1337 GHSRGKDNKRYY

-1364 MRQEFVDAVGGRKG
+1364 MRQEFVEAAGGPKG
-1378 IARLNDDARHGRLN
+1378 IARLNEDARHGRLN
-1392 RINPKAMSDKELRL
+1392 RLYANDDKKNRLNRAIMASHGYGHGHSHSHSQGGVFEQSYASGGVIDAMIGIV
-1406 DRMRKQLLN
+1406 KQKYPMLQMTSGYRPGENNL
-1415 AHRAHGAHE
+1415 HGA
-1424 QGYAGGGVYQPT
+1424 GLATDWAMPG
-1436 STEMAQLGGGI
+1436 
-1447 INRSL
+1447 
-1452 LIALKTA
+1452 A
-1459 FPNAVMTAAKTDH
+1459 F
-1472 ENDGGYHP
+1472 GYHP
-1480 RGAAIDIG
+1480 TQVALAHDI
-1488 GPMQQIANWIF
+1488 A
-1499 KTYPQSA
+1499 KTYPGSA
-1506 QLIWGPGPMI
+1506 ELIHDAPGWSGNIKNGQNVGAFGQFYTLADGPH
-1516 LNSATNG
+1516 
-1523 RIPNSDQ
+1523 D
-1530 AGIRAA
+1530 
-1536 YTEPVVALHYNHVH
+1536 NHVH
-1550 WGADGPIDSD
+1550 WAMTTPPTLKFGG
-1560 GKMVSMDGV
+1560 GV
-1569 SGGFFDVAQM
+1569 FKGGSNGGGVGGGFVDVVGM
-1579 VADWIQEHVISKI
+1579 VMDWIEDNVISKI
-1592 VDPVKKQFDGKL
+1592 VKPVKDQFDGVLNK
-1604 AEWGEYGHMAIGA
+1604 AGDYGHMAVGA
-1617 GKQVLGSTIDYLKDF
+1617 GKQVISSTVDYLKDF
-1632 AKEHNPFG
+1632 AKEHNPF
-1640 SISGAGGANID
+1640 SFMAGGGGGGKLD
-1651 ISGVAGSNL
+1651 TSGVAGSNL

-1682 LWTGESGWDNNAQNP
+1682 LWTNESGWDNNAQNP
-1697 TSTAYGIPQFLDS
+1697 TSTAYGIAQFLDS
-1710 TWASVGYQKTS
+1710 TWGAMGYQKTS

-1743 SRALALWN
+1743 SRALALWQ

-1805 RNPADFNGHRRMI
+1805 RNPMDFNSHRRTI

-1838 DMSRYVKGVFQDR
+1838 DMSHYVKGVFQDR

-1859 RLDDLPQGLLDMPK
+1859 RLDDLPKGLLDMPK

-1884 AQGWADANMPRL
+1884 AQGWADTNMPRL

-1921 EIAIERIEKEEEAAK
+1921 ELAIERIEKEEEAAK
-1936 KKAQEEEQKRQ
+1936 KKAQEEEQARQ
-1947 QEEDQKATED
+1947 QKEDQKATED

-1965 LKAIEDR
+1965 LKAIEER
-1972 QNKELDGVDDDEEKK
+1972 QDKALDGVDDDEEKK

-2078 LGDAYSSIDAQISE
+2078 LGGAYSSIDAQISE

-2144 VAGIIEMSSA
+2144 VAGIIEMSST

>member
-30 GKKNQVEIPITG
+30 GNRNQVEIPIVG
-42 DSDSFDMTV
+42 DSDAFDMTV
-51 QDVEDEINELESRE
+51 QDVKDEITDLEGKE
-65 VEIPIYFYI
+65 VEIPVYFYI
-74 DQASHENVIRKID
+74 DQSSHDHVLRKIE
-87 ELENRDAKIDVF
+87 ELENRDVKIDVF

-111 QDFIDKWASD
+111 QDFIDKWAGD
-121 RGRKIKLP
+121 RGRRITLP

-141 RFPGAI
+141 NFPGSI
-147 PNSAQQEMDE
+147 PRSAQQEMDD
-157 YFEKFFRY
+157 YFDKFFKY

-178 AWARLHSG
+178 AWARMHSG
-186 IDRGIYQV
+186 IDRGIYQI

-204 VGAMIVHPIDSFKKM
+204 VGAMLVHPIDSFRRM
-219 KELAYDTSD
+219 QELANDTSG
-228 ENKSLARD
+228 ENKSLLRD
-236 IREVSQEWKRLGARI
+236 VREVSQEWKRLGTRI

-269 QRLKASLAD
+269 QKLKASLAD

-293 EAVGTGFDKLRVKW
+293 ESVGKGFDKLRVKW

-328 LFGRGFSTAIDKTT
+328 LFGRGFSAAIDKTT

-350 IFPAIGRSSKRAFK
+350 IFPAIYRSSKRAFSE
-364 DTIESMQAATSMA
+364 TIDSMRGAVSMA
-377 ARMTGAGMENML
+377 AQMTGAGLENML
-389 LGASKFSKKLK
+389 LGASKFSNKLK

-406 ADFMDN
+406 FDFVND
-412 IFHSGKYFNSMV
+412 ILHSNKLFN
-424 HTASG
+424 AIG
-429 AFAQI
+429 
-434 KTKAFNSLGF
+434 L
-444 VQQFMTSIPKNFRGM
+444 VQQFMTSIPNSFRG
-459 RRLFGGALTAFN
+459 LGNLLGGAMQAFTDKMGGAFRAIGTKAKTAADTMRGHF
-471 RRMGRTFRT
+471 GRAFGAISGLSGRAFR
-480 VGSAARVTAG
+480 GILGQFDRIRGNARVVANAMTTHLG
-490 LMGHYFGRSLGA
+490 GA
-502 ITRMSGRAFG
+502 ITRIGTLMGR
-512 GMLRQFGRIGRN
+512 
-524 VKVVAGA
+524 VA
-531 MTTLFGG
+531 T
-538 AVARVGAM
+538 
-546 MARMAAS
+546 S
-553 KTFSLMGRGIRAGF
+553 KTFSLIRKGMSAGF
-567 RQMGKYAAGF
+567 KQMGKYAAGF
-577 GNIAMGVFARTAGI
+577 GNIAIGVFARSAAI
-591 LMQSLVPAIMAAVG
+591 LMQSLIPAIMAAVG

-610 GGTAIVGGIL
+610 GGTVILGGIL

-639 LVAAAGV
+639 LVAAAGI

-651 KMGLKGVKD
+651 KMGLEGVKD

-681 PPGAQEVARSL
+681 PPGAQNVARSL
-692 RDLKPVMDELRTNI
+692 RDLKPAMDELRTNI

-721 FGNMLDAAKPG
+721 FGNMLAAAKPG
-732 MEQMASSWNKSLKNM
+732 MEQMASSWNRSLKNM
-747 FNEMGSDRASAG
+747 FSELGSDRASAG

-768 KMATNMEPVLGNLT
+768 QMATNMEPVLGNLT

-798 FGEGLAN
+798 IGESIAN

-810 MNWAEGLKEIA
+810 MNWSEGLKEIA

-833 ESAKKNAKLLG
+833 ESAKRNAKFLG
-844 AILGGLFGTIGNILH
+844 AIFGGIFGTIGNILH

-866 DGGPLYGMA
+866 DGGPLHGMA
-875 VAMQAMKQATEE
+875 VAMQSMKQATEE
-887 GSAGFE
+887 GTAGFE

-898 VYASGDMAKQL
+898 VYASGDMAKEL
-909 GKVIGPLV
+909 GRVIGPLV
-917 SGLLDAATILMRLGQ
+917 SGLLDAANILMRLGQ
-932 GALPGIAQVVSG
+932 GALPGIAQVISG
-944 IADGLATWKQYAADF
+944 IADGLATWKQYAVGF
-959 GKNLGDGLGSLA
+959 GQALGDGLGSLA
-971 PFINNL
+971 PFLNNL
-977 IAALGPALDGL
+977 IAALGPALAGL
-988 GEGLGKALEGLAE
+988 GDGLGKALEGLAG
-1001 GLAPV
+1001 GLEPV
-1006 LNGPLMEMGKNLGD
+1006 LNGPLMELGEALGNNLG
-1020 ILNVTGGVLGDVF
+1020 IVGEVLGNVF
-1033 GALAPYLESTFNIL
+1033 AALAPYLESTVNIL
-1047 NALLPVIKDVVSL
+1047 NSLLPVLGDVFSL
-1060 VGDVLVGALDALS
+1060 IGDVLVGALDALS

-1084 ALLDSLKPVV
+1084 SLLDSLRPVI
-1094 GIIRDGLMGVIEALK
+1094 GIIRDGLMNVIEALK
-1109 PALAI
+1109 PALEV
-1114 IGEAFGKII
+1114 IGEAFGHII
-1123 EAAAPLIPLLGEY
+1123 EAAAPLIPILGEY
-1136 LKQAFMMVIDVINW
+1136 LQQAFAMVVDVINW

-1159 DIIVDLIER
+1159 EIIVDLVER
-1168 GVKILINVFQWLLG
+1168 GVKILINVLEWLLG
-1182 VVQTVWPALS
+1182 VIKAVWPSIS
-1192 TVIQFAI
+1192 TIIEVAINNVIM
-1199 DYIIKPAF
+1199 PVF
-1207 DILMGAIKILASVF
+1207 DVLMGAIKVLASVF
-1221 EWLYYNVVQPIFTA
+1221 EWLYYNVVKPVFTA

-1244 QAIAWSIENVVKPAL
+1244 QAIAWAVDNIVKPAL
-1259 HGLKRAFELAVDGI
+1259 TGLKKAFELAVDGI
-1273 KAVWSGLKRIFSEP
+1273 KAVWNGLKAIFSAP
-1287 VKFFIDVVINKAV
+1287 IKFFIDVVINKGV

-1316 KMQPVGN
+1316 KMKPVN
-1323 AISEAGFASGGVLP
+1323 NPISEAGFAAGGVLP
-1337 GHSRGKDNKRFY
+1337 GHSRGKDNKRYY

-1364 MRQEFVDAVGGRKG
+1364 MRQEFVDAAGGPKG
-1378 IARLNDDARHGRLN
+1378 IARLNEDARHGRLHRLYSNDDKRN
-1392 RINPKAMSDKELRL
+1392 RLNRAIMASRTHSHAQGGVFEQSFANGGVIDAM
-1406 DRMRKQLLN
+1406 MRIVKQKYPMLQLTSGY
-1415 AHRAHGAHE
+1415 RPGDSGMHGAGLASDWSNGHGNTPQQLALAHDIAKTYPGSAE
-1424 QGYAGGGVYQPT
+1424 LIYDSPGWSGNIKNGRNVGAFGQFYTMAQAGPHHHHVHWAMTTPPTIPFGGGVFEGG
-1436 STEMAQLGGGI
+1436 SNGGGI
-1447 INRSL
+1447 LGGVIDVVGK
-1452 LIALKTA
+1452 AMDW
-1459 FPNAVMTAAKTDH
+1459 VE
-1472 ENDGGYHP
+1472 EN
-1480 RGAAIDIG
+1480 
-1488 GPMQQIANWIF
+1488 
-1499 KTYPQSA
+1499 
-1506 QLIWGPGPMI
+1506 
-1516 LNSATNG
+1516 
-1523 RIPNSDQ
+1523 
-1530 AGIRAA
+1530 
-1536 YTEPVVALHYNHVH
+1536 
-1550 WGADGPIDSD
+1550 
-1560 GKMVSMDGV
+1560 
-1569 SGGFFDVAQM
+1569 
-1579 VADWIQEHVISKI
+1579 VISKI
-1592 VDPVKKQFDGKL
+1592 VKPVKDQFDGKL
-1604 AEWGEYGHMAIGA
+1604 AEWGQYGHMAIGA
-1617 GKQVLGSTIDYLKDF
+1617 GKQVLSSSIDYLKNF
-1632 AKEHNPFG
+1632 VKEHNPFSFMAG
-1640 SISGAGGANID
+1640 GGGAGKLD
-1651 ISGVAGSNL
+1651 TSGVAGTNL

-1682 LWTGESGWDNNAQNP
+1682 LWNNESGWNNHAQNP
-1697 TSTAYGIPQFLDS
+1697 TSTAYGIAQFLDS

-1780 LSPAQTRAFNDLVYN
+1780 LSPTQTRAFNDLVYN

-1805 RNPADFNGHRRMI
+1805 RNPTDFNGTRRMI
-1818 LNKMDEIKE
+1818 LGKMDEIKE
-1827 ELAKERRQRVM
+1827 ELIKERKQRVM
-1838 DMSRYVKGVFQDR
+1838 DMSHYVKGVFQDR

-1859 RLDDLPQGLLDMPK
+1859 RLDDLPKGLLEMPK
-1873 SFDDLGKKINQ
+1873 SFDDLGKKISQ
-1884 AQGWADANMPRL
+1884 AQGWADTNMPRL

-1921 EIAIERIEKEEEAAK
+1921 EMAIERIEKEEEEAK
-1936 KKAQEEEQKRQ
+1936 KKAEEDKRKREEEENK
-1947 QEEDQKATED
+1947 KANED

-1965 LKAIEDR
+1965 LKAIEER
-1972 QNKELDGVDDDEEKK
+1972 QKKELDGVDDDEEKK

-2014 RNKERELEQE
+2014 RKKERELEKE
-2024 RKQAEEEHIKRLKE
+2024 REKAEEEHIKRLKE

-2055 KYEQGWQEK
+2055 KYEQSWQEK

-2109 AANGDYSGLNHNIAV
+2109 AANGDYAGLNHNIAV

-2144 VAGIIEMSSA
+2144 VAGIIEMSST
-2154 AAQNKQYAPFI
+2154 AAQNRQYAPFI